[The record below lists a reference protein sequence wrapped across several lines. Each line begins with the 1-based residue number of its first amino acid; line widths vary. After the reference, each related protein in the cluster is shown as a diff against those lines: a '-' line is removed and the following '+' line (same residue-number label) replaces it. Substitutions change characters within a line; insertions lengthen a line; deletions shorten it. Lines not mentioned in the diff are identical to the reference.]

1 LCKFPAML
9 STTALR
15 VGVGVVAGRLGGRMT
30 PVRRLHKDNVAARW
44 VNKVLDNPL
53 PLGAGALVV
62 GLLQLRRIREREER
76 KAASGVKEKDV
87 ELAEE
92 WKVSCY
98 KSLPL
103 RHVSRLWGAVNE
115 VQLPT
120 FLQNLVLSSYARAF
134 GCNLDEA
141 ENPSLSSYPTLG
153 AFFRRRL
160 KSGVR
165 PVADACLVSPADGKV
180 LHWGVIGSGD
190 SVEQVK
196 GVTYSLKTFLG
207 ERLQLDASVVPACGL
222 KDVTTTS
229 ISMLKAESAL
239 DPTDENS
246 NSKAVLDIAGSDPS
260 AAGSLKTVLH
270 QVVIY
275 LAPGDYHGF
284 HSPAD
289 WTVLARRHFPGEL
302 LSVNPRV
309 ARAIANLFALNERV
323 AYLGRWK
330 HGFFSMTAVGATNVG
345 SVKVEIDP
353 QLATN
358 ESSWERE
365 TFHQVLWKDGAEVK
379 KGEYFGEFN
388 LGSTI
393 VLIFEAPEDFK
404 FKLGGEGSIVKV
416 GEAITIVE
424 EGVSKLPEG
433 ISQKTLAVEAE
444 EVSQRSMEEV
454 ADVPIRASTEANAV
468 ALEAVTED

>member
-1 LCKFPAML
+1 
-9 STTALR
+9 
-15 VGVGVVAGRLGGRMT
+15 VGVGRLGHGARIVQT
-30 PVRRLHKDNVAARW
+30 RTVHKGNLAATW

-53 PLGAGALVV
+53 PLGVGALVV

-76 KAASGVKEKDV
+76 KAASGVKGEEVKI
-87 ELAEE
+87 AEE

-103 RHVSRLWGAVNE
+103 RHVSRAWGVVNE
-115 VQLPT
+115 VQLPS
-120 FLQNLVLSSYARAF
+120 FFQNLILSSYARAF

-180 LHWGVIGSGD
+180 LHWGPVGSGD
-190 SVEQVK
+190 AVEQVK

-207 ERLQLDASVVPACGL
+207 ERLSLDASVVPACGL
-222 KDVTTTS
+222 KDAKSLPLTTGTTT
-229 ISMLKAESAL
+229 LKAEETS
-239 DPTDENS
+239 TDTEEDTQSTEIHGNPDLL
-246 NSKAVLDIAGSDPS
+246 KAG
-260 AAGSLKTVLH
+260 GLKTVLH

-309 ARAIANLFALNERV
+309 ARAISNLFALNERV

-345 SVKVEIDP
+345 SVKVDIDP

-358 ESSWERE
+358 DSSWERD
-365 TFHQVLWKDGAEVK
+365 TFHQVLWKDGVGVK

-404 FKLGGEGSIVKV
+404 FSLGGEGSSVKV
-416 GEAITIVE
+416 GEAITNIE
-424 EGVSKLPEG
+424 KEASKL
-433 ISQKTLAVEAE
+433 LE
-444 EVSQRSMEEV
+444 EVSQRTLTEV
-454 ADVPIRASTEANAV
+454 EVYEQVSQQTKEKVPEVPGSASIGTNAIV
-468 ALEAVTED
+468 LEAVTEEQE

>member
-1 LCKFPAML
+1 
-9 STTALR
+9 
-15 VGVGVVAGRLGGRMT
+15 
-30 PVRRLHKDNVAARW
+30 
-44 VNKVLDNPL
+44 
-53 PLGAGALVV
+53 
-62 GLLQLRRIREREER
+62 
-76 KAASGVKEKDV
+76 
-87 ELAEE
+87 
-92 WKVSCY
+92 
-98 KSLPL
+98 LPL
-103 RHVSRLWGAVNE
+103 RHVSRVWGAVNE

-180 LHWGVIGSGD
+180 LHWGVLGSGD
-190 SVEQVK
+190 AVEQVK

-222 KDVTTTS
+222 RDAKST
-229 ISMLKAESAL
+229 ISSMTALKAE
-239 DPTDENS
+239 TENAS
-246 NSKAVLDIAGSDPS
+246 NDTEEKAHSTEVSDSSDPS
-260 AAGSLKTVLH
+260 TSGSLKTALH

-345 SVKVEIDP
+345 SVKVDIDP

-404 FKLGGEGSIVKV
+404 FSLGKEGSIVKV
-416 GEAITIVE
+416 GEAITNME
-424 EGVSKLPEG
+424 EAVSKLSEG
-433 ISQKTLAVEAE
+433 LSQRTHTVEAE
-444 EVSQRSMEEV
+444 EVPQRKIEKV
-454 ADVPIRASTEANAV
+454 ADAPINASIESNAV
-468 ALEAVTED
+468 TLEAVTEERM

>member
-1 LCKFPAML
+1 M
-9 STTALR
+9 
-15 VGVGVVAGRLGGRMT
+15 
-30 PVRRLHKDNVAARW
+30 N
-44 VNKVLDNPL
+44 
-53 PLGAGALVV
+53 
-62 GLLQLRRIREREER
+62 
-76 KAASGVKEKDV
+76 
-87 ELAEE
+87 
-92 WKVSCY
+92 
-98 KSLPL
+98 
-103 RHVSRLWGAVNE
+103 
-115 VQLPT
+115 
-120 FLQNLVLSSYARAF
+120 RAF
-134 GCNLDEA
+134 GCNLEEA

-160 KSGVR
+160 KPGVR

-180 LHWGVIGSGD
+180 LHWGVLGSGD
-190 SVEQVK
+190 AVEQVK
-196 GVTYSLKTFLG
+196 GVTYSMKAFLG

-222 KDVTTTS
+222 KDAKSTTESTTT
-229 ISMLKAESAL
+229 LKAEEASVA
-239 DPTDENS
+239 TDE
-246 NSKAVLDIAGSDPS
+246 KAHSTEVPDSCEPLTADR
-260 AAGSLKTVLH
+260 LKTVLH

-289 WTVLARRHFPGEL
+289 WNVLARRHFPGEL

-309 ARAIANLFALNERV
+309 ARAIGNLFSLNERV

-345 SVKVEIDP
+345 SVKVDIDP
-353 QLATN
+353 DLATN

-404 FKLGGEGSIVKV
+404 FNLGGEGSIVRV
-416 GEAITIVE
+416 GQAMTIIE
-424 EGVSKLPEG
+424 EGVSKLPKEEF
-433 ISQKTLAVEAE
+433 SQRTLTVEAE
-444 EVSQRSMEEV
+444 EVSRRTLDV
-454 ADVPIRASTEANAV
+454 ANNASTEANV
-468 ALEAVTED
+468 LVAVTEELI

>member
-1 LCKFPAML
+1 ML
-9 STTALR
+9 L
-15 VGVGVVAGRLGGRMT
+15 
-30 PVRRLHKDNVAARW
+30 N
-44 VNKVLDNPL
+44 
-53 PLGAGALVV
+53 
-62 GLLQLRRIREREER
+62 
-76 KAASGVKEKDV
+76 
-87 ELAEE
+87 
-92 WKVSCY
+92 
-98 KSLPL
+98 
-103 RHVSRLWGAVNE
+103 
-115 VQLPT
+115 
-120 FLQNLVLSSYARAF
+120 RAF

-180 LHWGVIGSGD
+180 LHWGVLGSGD
-190 SVEQVK
+190 AVEQVK

-222 KDVTTTS
+222 KDAKSTISSVTA
-229 ISMLKAESAL
+229 LKAENATN
-239 DPTDENS
+239 DTEEKAH
-246 NSKAVLDIAGSDPS
+246 SKEVADSSDPS
-260 AAGSLKTVLH
+260 TAGSLETVLH

-302 LSVNPRV
+302 LSVNPRI

-345 SVKVEIDP
+345 SVKVDIDP

-365 TFHQVLWKDGAEVK
+365 TFHQV
-379 KGEYFGEFN
+379 
-388 LGSTI
+388 
-393 VLIFEAPEDFK
+393 
-404 FKLGGEGSIVKV
+404 
-416 GEAITIVE
+416 
-424 EGVSKLPEG
+424 
-433 ISQKTLAVEAE
+433 
-444 EVSQRSMEEV
+444 
-454 ADVPIRASTEANAV
+454 
-468 ALEAVTED
+468 

>member
-1 LCKFPAML
+1 
-9 STTALR
+9 
-15 VGVGVVAGRLGGRMT
+15 
-30 PVRRLHKDNVAARW
+30 
-44 VNKVLDNPL
+44 
-53 PLGAGALVV
+53 
-62 GLLQLRRIREREER
+62 
-76 KAASGVKEKDV
+76 
-87 ELAEE
+87 
-92 WKVSCY
+92 VSCY

-103 RHVSRLWGAVNE
+103 RHVSRVWGAVNE

-180 LHWGVIGSGD
+180 LHWGVLGSGD
-190 SVEQVK
+190 AVEQVK

-222 KDVTTTS
+222 KDAKSTISSVTA
-229 ISMLKAESAL
+229 LKAENATN
-239 DPTDENS
+239 DTEEKAH
-246 NSKAVLDIAGSDPS
+246 SKEVADSSDPS
-260 AAGSLKTVLH
+260 TAGSLETVLH

-345 SVKVEIDP
+345 SVKVDIDP

-393 VLIFEAPEDFK
+393 VLIFEAPEHFK
-404 FKLGGEGSIVKV
+404 FSLGGEGSSVKV
-416 GEAITIVE
+416 GEAITNME
-424 EGVSKLPEG
+424 EMGSKLSEELSQRTLPVEG
-433 ISQKTLAVEAE
+433 E
-444 EVSQRSMEEV
+444 EVSRRTIEKV
-454 ADVPIRASTEANAV
+454 ADVASNASTEANAV
-468 ALEAVTED
+468 TLEAVTEELV